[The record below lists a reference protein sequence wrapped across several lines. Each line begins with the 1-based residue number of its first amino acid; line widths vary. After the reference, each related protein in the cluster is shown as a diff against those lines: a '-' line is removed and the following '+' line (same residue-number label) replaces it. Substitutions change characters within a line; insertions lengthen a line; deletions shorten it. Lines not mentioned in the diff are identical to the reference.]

1 MAKKKPVEDLLDTD
15 RLLTIVEVA
24 RILHVSRTLI
34 YWLIGRGDL
43 PTVRIGHALRFRS
56 EDVQAYIHQHADV
69 QSSTEQDRKAR
80 RLRAGKRDRS

>member
-1 MAKKKPVEDLLDTD
+1 MAKKKPVEDLLETD
-15 RLLTIVEVA
+15 RLLTAPEVA

-56 EDVQAYIHQHADV
+56 EDVRAYILKRADV
-69 QSSTEQDRKAR
+69 RSSKELDRKAR
-80 RLRAGKRDRS
+80 RLRAGKRDH